1 MVIPAGQGFYI
12 SLWASP
18 PISDGVVCANHD
30 VNFTCQVFNVDH
42 TYQYQWSFGEEAPWI
57 GNAVES
63 RNFSDLR
70 LGTSLKITCAINAQV
85 NDTKVYGSI
94 GVVVSIGKGA
104 MQYDYI

>member
-1 MVIPAGQGFYI
+1 MVISAGQSFHI
-12 SLWASP
+12 SLWAAP
-18 PISDGVVCANHD
+18 PILDGAVRANHD
-30 VNFTCQVFNVDH
+30 VNFTCQMFNVDH

-85 NDTKVYGSI
+85 NDRNVSGSI
-94 GVVVSIGKGA
+94 SVVVSIGKGA
-104 MQYDYI
+104 GMTI